1 MHAINIPQIIETIQ
15 HEVHDKTLQAV
26 TLNLKKIYIGGYSS
40 NSAISSSMF
49 FGFNSPYQNLTS
61 DFTGKFEKITSKVLG
76 YVLDYQAVLYFLE
89 NYYLKNYFDAMPPT
103 EYKVSIN
110 IDPNFLSIIFKIYD
124 NTRITN
130 NSN

>member
-1 MHAINIPQIIETIQ
+1 MINILQIIEKIQ

-26 TLNLKKIYIGGYSS
+26 TLNLKKIYIGSYTI
-40 NSAISSSMF
+40 NHIISSRVF

-61 DFTGKFEKITSKVLG
+61 DFTGKFEKITSKLLGHVLE
-76 YVLDYQAVLYFLE
+76 YQAVLYFLE

-124 NTRITN
+124 NTSITN